1 MQTKPQRMH
10 PTPTVGRRLGAA
22 AAMALLVAA
31 AAAPACAHEFCVS
44 NATQLQNALT
54 DASDGGT
61 YDGEDNFILLRAGVF
76 STGAATG
83 NGPFHYHGSSSRHI
97 DIYGGYATGCGSSS
111 HDARDSILDGQ
122 HATQVLNVRSASGPI
137 DMAYFTV
144 RNGEST
150 SAGAGLSV
158 NSIAGDDGQATVSN
172 LIIRDNHSSASA
184 GGIFMATG
192 PGQFIAVEDSLI
204 FGNSADS
211 GNGAG
216 NLLATGAAAI
226 ANNTITQNTTSLGGG
241 TGGLRFSGAAGC
253 SCGISAN
260 IIWNNTNVGL
270 FLANSNASIRY
281 NIIGTI
287 DGATPSNS
295 TGNINLAPQFVDA
308 AAGNFHLQSD
318 SPAIGLAPDTYGGYD
333 AYGNPSPPFRSISD
347 AGGLFATIF
356 GDGFD

>member
-1 MQTKPQRMH
+1 MQFKSQRME
-10 PTPTVGRRLGAA
+10 PTSFFGRRLVPA
-22 AAMALLVAA
+22 AAMALLTAIA
-31 AAAPACAHEFCVS
+31 MEPACAHTFCVAT
-44 NATQLQNALT
+44 ATQLQNALT

-61 YDGEDNFILLRAGVF
+61 YDAEDNFILLRAGVF

-83 NGPFHYHGSSSRHI
+83 NGPFHYHGSSTRHI
-97 DIYGGYATGCGSSS
+97 DIYGGYDAGCGNTS

-137 DMAYFTV
+137 DMAYFTL
-144 RNGEST
+144 RNGESA
-150 SAGAGLSV
+150 SAGAGLSM
-158 NSIAGDDGQATVSN
+158 NAIAGDDGQVTVSS
-172 LIIRDNHSSASA
+172 LIVRDNHSSASA

-192 PGQFIAVEDSLI
+192 AGQFIAVEDSLI

-216 NLLATGAAAI
+216 NVLAGGPTTI

-241 TGGLRFSGAAGC
+241 TGGLHFSGVAGC
-253 SCGISAN
+253 NCGISSN

-270 FLANSNASIRY
+270 FLANSNANVHY
-281 NIIGTI
+281 NIVGTI
-287 DGATPSNS
+287 DGATPSDN

-318 SPAIGLAPDTYGGYD
+318 SPAIGLAQETYGGYD
-333 AYGNPSPPFRSISD
+333 AYGNPAPPFRSTSD